1 MRRPYRVNL
10 LQTLRPLNGR
20 LARAQTVLVA
30 IKGTWLSAIYDAD
43 MLIAAF
49 TVHLAFLI
57 VFHPSIPFGHV
68 RRRDLR

>member
-10 LQTLRPLNGR
+10 LQTLRSLNGC
-20 LARAQTVLVA
+20 LARAQTVLIP
-30 IKGTWLSAIYDAD
+30 IKGTRLSAIYDAD
-43 MLIAAF
+43 MLIATL

-57 VFHPSIPFGHV
+57 VFHPSVPFGHV